1 MSLMT
6 PSDQF
11 PTALVTG
18 ASRGFG
24 HALTAALVR
33 RGWHVVVNARDAD
46 RLTRS
51 VAALPEPATVTPV
64 PGDVVDDGHRLD
76 LARAVAV
83 RGRLDLLVHNA
94 SVLGP
99 SPLVPLADHPLPE
112 LLEVFEVNVLAPV
125 AFTQRV
131 LPALRATRGRVVHVS
146 SDAAAVEAYEGW
158 GAYGAAKAALEHVAR
173 VLALEEPDVRSW
185 SFDPGDMQ
193 TELHALAE
201 PGVDLSELPL
211 PEDVVPSLLR
221 LLDEDLPSGRYAAAA
236 LAPTG
241 RS

>member
-1 MSLMT
+1 MPHMR
-6 PSDQF
+6 PQDQS

-24 HALTAALVR
+24 HALTAALLR

-46 RLTRS
+46 RLSRS
-51 VAALPEPATVTPV
+51 VASLPQPTAVTAV
-64 PGDVVDDGHRLD
+64 PGDVVDDAHRVE
-76 LARAVAV
+76 LARVVAD

-99 SPLVPLADHPLPE
+99 SPLVPLAVHPLSE
-112 LLEVFEVNVLAPV
+112 LLEVFEVNALAPI
-125 AFTQRV
+125 ALTQLV
-131 LPALRATRGRVVHVS
+131 LPSLRATGGRVVHLS
-146 SDAAAVEAYEGW
+146 SDAAVEVYAGW
-158 GAYGAAKAALEHVAR
+158 GAYGAAKAALDHAAR
-173 VLALEEPDVRSW
+173 VLAMEEPDVRSW
-185 SFDPGDMQ
+185 SFDPGDMR

-201 PGVDLSELPL
+201 PGVDLSDLPL

-221 LLDEDLPSGRYAAAA
+221 LLDEDLPSGRYTAAA
-236 LAPTG
+236 LAPAV

>member
-1 MSLMT
+1 MT
-6 PSDQF
+6 SSDQS

-33 RGWHVVVNARDAD
+33 RGWHVVVDARDAD

-51 VAALPEPATVTPV
+51 VAALPRPAAVTPV
-64 PGDVVDDGHRLD
+64 PGDVVDDEHRLE
-76 LARAVAV
+76 LARAVAA

-99 SPLVPLADHPLPE
+99 SPLVPLAEHPMPE
-112 LLEVFEVNVLAPV
+112 LLEVFEVNVLAPI
-125 AFTQRV
+125 ALTQLV
-131 LPALRATRGRVVHVS
+131 LPALRATRGRVVHIS
-146 SDAAAVEAYEGW
+146 SDAAVEAYEGW
-158 GAYGAAKAALEHVAR
+158 GAYGAAKAALEHAAR
-173 VLALEEPDVRSW
+173 VLALEEPALRSW
-185 SFDPGDMQ
+185 SFDPGDMR
-193 TELHALAE
+193 TELHASAE
-201 PGVDLSELPL
+201 PGVDLSHLPL

-221 LLDEDLPSGRYAAAA
+221 LLDEDLPSGRYAASA
-236 LAPTG
+236 LAPAV

>member
-1 MSLMT
+1 MT
-6 PSDQF
+6 TSDQS

-46 RLTRS
+46 RLSRS
-51 VAALPEPATVTPV
+51 VAALPEPTAVTPV

-112 LLEVFEVNVLAPV
+112 LLEVFEVNVLAPI
-125 AFTQRV
+125 ALTQLV

-146 SDAAAVEAYEGW
+146 SDAALEAYEGW

-173 VLALEEPDVRSW
+173 VLPREEPDVRSW
-185 SFDPGDMQ
+185 SFDPGDMR
-193 TELHALAE
+193 TELRALAE

-211 PEDVVPSLLR
+211 PEDVMPSLLR

-236 LAPTG
+236 LAPTV

>member
-1 MSLMT
+1 MTHMSS
-6 PSDQF
+6 SDQF

-18 ASRGFG
+18 GSRGFG

-33 RGWHVVVNARDAD
+33 RGWHVVVDARDAD

-51 VAALPEPATVTPV
+51 VAALPQPSAVTPV
-64 PGDVVDDGHRLD
+64 PGDVVDDEHRLE
-76 LARAVAV
+76 LARAVAI

-99 SPLVPLADHPLPE
+99 SPLAHLADHPLPE
-112 LLEVFEVNVLAPV
+112 LLEVFEVNVLAPI
-125 AFTQRV
+125 ALTQLM
-131 LPALRATRGRVVHVS
+131 LPALRATRGRIVHVT
-146 SDAAAVEAYEGW
+146 SDAAVEAYVGW
-158 GAYGAAKAALEHVAR
+158 GAYGAAKAALEHAAR

-185 SFDPGDMQ
+185 SFDPGDMR

-201 PGVDLSELPL
+201 PGVDLSDLPP
-211 PEDVVPSLLR
+211 PESIVPSLLR
-221 LLDEDLPSGRYAAAA
+221 LLDENLPSGRYTAAA
-236 LAPTG
+236 LASTV

>member
-1 MSLMT
+1 MMPHMT
-6 PSDQF
+6 SQDQS

-24 HALTAALVR
+24 HALTAALLR

-46 RLTRS
+46 RLSRS
-51 VAALPEPATVTPV
+51 VAALPHPTAVTAV
-64 PGDVVDDGHRLD
+64 PGDVVEDEHRLE
-76 LARAVAV
+76 LARAVAA

-99 SPLVPLADHPLPE
+99 SPLVPLAVHPLPE
-112 LLEVFEVNVLAPV
+112 LLEVFEVNALAPI
-125 AFTQRV
+125 ALTQLV

-146 SDAAAVEAYEGW
+146 SDAAVEAYAGW
-158 GAYGAAKAALEHVAR
+158 GVYGAAKAALDHAAR
-173 VLALEEPDVRSW
+173 VLAVEEPDVRSW

-201 PGVDLSELPL
+201 PGVDLSDLPL

-221 LLDEDLPSGRYAAAA
+221 LLDEDLPSGRYTAAA
-236 LAPTG
+236 LAPAA